1 MEYSSGEF
9 YGGGVVD
16 EVTLCWLGQSVLV
29 RVRSSKRC
37 CVGGGWPG
45 WNVVHSSPKG
55 PFEVVGECSYANE
68 SDTDPGT

>member
-1 MEYSSGEF
+1 MEYLFDEF

-29 RVRSSKRC
+29 RVRSSK
-37 CVGGGWPG
+37 GAAWGGWPG
-45 WNVVHSSPKG
+45 RNVVHSSPKEQ
-55 PFEVVGECSYANE
+55 FEVVGECSYANE